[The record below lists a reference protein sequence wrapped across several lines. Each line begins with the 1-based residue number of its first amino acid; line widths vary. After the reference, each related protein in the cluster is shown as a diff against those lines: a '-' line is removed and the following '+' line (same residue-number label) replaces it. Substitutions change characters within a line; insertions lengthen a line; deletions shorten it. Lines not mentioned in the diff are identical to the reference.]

1 MVPDTKGTWLVI
13 NDKEKEKETLY
24 VDETK
29 GDSSSTQAQTTR
41 GRMGRRIGASIRS
54 YTTIAMPPLLHQG
67 MTR

>member
-1 MVPDTKGTWLVI
+1 MDSNGTGLVI

-29 GDSSSTQAQTTR
+29 GDSSPTQAQTTR
-41 GRMGRRIGASIRS
+41 GRMGRRRDASRRS
-54 YTTIAMPPLLHQG
+54 YTTTAMPPLLHQG